1 MKVTGMKA
9 YVVMIVDWYQR
20 HRNWL
25 WFIPAI
31 LIAGTM
37 HGINMNHYPYVESDE
52 GTYMY
57 QAYAVGEDGTLSRY
71 VYWYDHPPFGWII
84 IASWVEL
91 LGGDWNYFGSAYE
104 TGRTLMW
111 LVHIVSAALVFYI
124 GARVTRSY
132 ELAFVGVMVFSLSPL
147 ATYFQR
153 RVLLD
158 NLMTMWVLGAFALL
172 FVKHVKL
179 RHIAMS
185 AALFGFAVLTK
196 VTSVMFGPVLLYM
209 VVTGKYALHRGYR
222 AALWLGI
229 SGSLVSLWLFYAL
242 IKTELFPA
250 SDGSRVSLIE
260 TLGYQ
265 SSRGSEYHFWEE
277 QSSFRDNVMNWMVL
291 DDTYI
296 YVLGGAVIAA
306 VWILFQKWEYRVI
319 GLATLLYGFFLIRGG
334 IVIGFYIVPLLP
346 FAALSLTIVLGQFT
360 RALAY
365 DWFGKTLAVVLWVCL
380 VGLSVTHYYPKIT
393 KYLTV
398 DETFNQME
406 AIRWIKENLPE
417 DTTMISD
424 IYALTELQDP
434 TFVND
439 KVFRNADWYFKV
451 AKDPAIRFEKY
462 RDDWRNFDYI
472 FISHEMVYQA
482 SQQDMPIVSE
492 ALRNSEPVMRW
503 DYYSSSFIDI
513 QNLITTNGDWAA
525 LYSINNNTKTQ
536 LKYAW
541 NLYRDT
547 FVQSYGQ
554 IVDPQTGNTTSEGQ
568 SYAMLRAA
576 FMNDRD
582 TFRGVW
588 LWTQHQ
594 LQHRLDDMLISW
606 LWRDGAQVESSNA
619 TDGDLDIA
627 LALVFGSQMF
637 NEPEYLEDAKKI
649 IADIWRK
656 TVVEINGTYYLLPS
670 ERTLASRDGGY
681 LLNPSYFSP
690 AHYRIFAEID
700 SSRRAEWLKLAD
712 DTYRVMANIRRQNPG
727 QILPRDW
734 YFVNGETG
742 VIGSAF
748 PYVTQGGDDF
758 SYDAF
763 RLLWRFGLDYEWYGT
778 PAAQEYLE
786 PISTLFTNQWERN
799 RRFVDRYAV
808 SGAPLSVNENLSI
821 STGILVSVQV
831 AGEAEV
837 AADIYNTKFAD
848 AIIIDEENEY
858 AHWGNKEIYYDAN
871 WVWFNLGLVNGNLPN
886 LWRDS

>member
-1 MKVTGMKA
+1 MGQYLSIITT
-9 YVVMIVDWYQR
+9 WYQR
-20 HRNWL
+20 HRKWL
-25 WFIPAI
+25 FFA
-31 LIAGTM
+31 LALMTVGVM
-37 HGINMNHYPYVESDE
+37 HGINMYHYPYVESDE

-71 VYWYDHPPFGWII
+71 VYWYDHPPFGWIV

-91 LGGDWNYFGSAYE
+91 LGGDWNFFGSAYE

-111 LVHIVSAALVFYI
+111 LVHMVSAALVFFI
-124 GARVTRSY
+124 GARITRSY
-132 ELAFVGVMVFSLSPL
+132 ELAFVAVLVFSLSPL

-158 NLMTMWVLGAFALL
+158 NLMTLWVLGAFAVL
-172 FVKHVKL
+172 FARRVKL

-185 AALFGFAVLTK
+185 GALFGFAVLTK

-250 SDGSRVSLIE
+250 ADGSRVSLIE

-265 SSRGSEYHFWEE
+265 SSRGSEFHFWEA
-277 QSSFRDNVMNWMVL
+277 QSSFRDNVVNWMVL
-291 DDTYI
+291 DGTYI
-296 YVLGGAVIAA
+296 YILGVAIMAA
-306 VWILFQKWEYRVI
+306 MWLLLQKWEYRVI
-319 GLATLLYGFFLIRGG
+319 GMATLLYGFFLIRGG

-346 FAALSLTIVLGQFT
+346 FAALSLALVLGQLT
-360 RALAY
+360 QAMARG
-365 DWFGKTLAVVLWVCL
+365 WTGKAVVVLLWI
-380 VGLSVTHYYPKIT
+380 GLIALSTTHYYPKIM

-398 DETFNQME
+398 NETSNQME

-417 DTTMISD
+417 EATMISD

-434 TFVND
+434 TFVNE
-439 KVFRNADWYFKV
+439 KIFLNADWYFKV

-482 SQQDMPIVSE
+482 SRQDMPIVSE

-503 DYYSSSFIDI
+503 DRNSSSFIDI

-547 FVQSYGQ
+547 FIQSYGQ
-554 IVDPQTGNTTSEGQ
+554 VVDPQTGNTTSEGQ

-576 FMNDRD
+576 LMNDRD
-582 TFRGVW
+582 AFRGVW

-606 LWRDGAQVESSNA
+606 LWRDGVQVESSNA
-619 TDGDLDIA
+619 TDGDIDIA
-627 LALVFGSQMF
+627 LALIFGARMF
-637 NEPEYLEDAKKI
+637 DEPAYLEDAQKI

-670 ERTLASRDGGY
+670 ERTLAARDGGY

-690 AHYRIFAEID
+690 AHYRIFAEVD
-700 SSRRAEWLKLAD
+700 TERRAEWLKLAA
-712 DTYRVMANIRRQNPG
+712 DTYVIMENIRRQNPG
-727 QILPRDW
+727 QVLPRDW
-734 YFVNGETG
+734 YFVNERTG
-742 VIGSAF
+742 AVQSAF

-763 RLLWRFGLDYEWYGT
+763 RVLWRVGLDYEWYET
-778 PAAQEYLE
+778 AAARAYLA
-786 PISTLFTNQWERN
+786 PIATLFTNEWERN
-799 RRFVDRYAV
+799 QRFVDRY
-808 SGAPLSVNENLSI
+808 SVTGVPQSNTQNLAI
-821 STGILVSVQV
+821 GTGILVSLQI
-831 AGEAEV
+831 AGDPQIAAEV
-837 AADIYNTKFAD
+837 YNAQFAD
-848 AIIIDEENEY
+848 AIIIDEEKEY
-858 AHWGNKEIYYDAN
+858 AYWGNAEVYYDAN
-871 WVWFNLGLVNGNLPN
+871 WTWFNLGLVNGNLPN
-886 LWRDS
+886 LWRDY